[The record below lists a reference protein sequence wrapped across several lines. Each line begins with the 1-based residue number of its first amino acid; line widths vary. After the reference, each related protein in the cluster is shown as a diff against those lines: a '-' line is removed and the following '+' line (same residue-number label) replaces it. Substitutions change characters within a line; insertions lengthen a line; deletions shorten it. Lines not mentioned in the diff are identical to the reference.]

1 MFGQITRLDYFSREQ
16 VIITAQMIFG
26 TTVID
31 YDWPTSAL
39 TRTVT
44 AASVP
49 AGLAIYYGDEVR
61 VHTGTLVHIGF
72 VVCLPHQT

>member
-1 MFGQITRLDYFSREQ
+1 MTRPGYSSHKQ

-31 YDWPTSAL
+31 YEWPTSAL

-49 AGLAIYYGDEVR
+49 AGLAIYYGVEVC
-61 VHTGTLVHIGF
+61 VHKETLIHIG
-72 VVCLPHQT
+72 VVVHLRRQT